1 MSRRYL
7 RSLATAAVGRSEP
20 EQTAP
25 APSPPAPVVGI
36 VEEFS
41 RRLVRGWVVV
51 GPQAPATRV
60 DLYVDDLLLAST
72 YATPDAPMS
81 GSDSVLRGGR
91 AGDGAG
97 QDAAPLVHAWQ
108 APPVPG
114 PADDRR
120 NSGRQ
125 IRTFSF
131 RVRGVWQFLN
141 KRSKFSVQVG
151 EHRLPISGHGM
162 FLTPPKR
169 GQRSMAELR
178 ELMKTGHVL
187 S

>member
-1 MSRRYL
+1 M
-7 RSLATAAVGRSEP
+7 
-20 EQTAP
+20 
-25 APSPPAPVVGI
+25 
-36 VEEFS
+36 
-41 RRLVRGWVVV
+41 RGWVVV
-51 GPQAPATRV
+51 GPQAPPTRV

-91 AGDGAG
+91 STEEGG

-131 RVRGVWQFLN
+131 RFRGVWRYLN
-141 KRSKFSVQVG
+141 KRTAVSAAGGGASA
-151 EHRLPISGHGM
+151 R
-162 FLTPPKR
+162 
-169 GQRSMAELR
+169 RS
-178 ELMKTGHVL
+178 TGTACT
-187 S
+187 